1 MLKIGVFG
9 VGHLGKIH
17 VKLLQNI
24 EHYELVGFFDPNN
37 SNAEKISKQFG
48 VKRFTDFDEL
58 LAAIDV
64 ADIVTPTST
73 HFEVASRGI
82 EAGKHIFIEKPLA
95 SNMEEARE
103 LVRMVKERGVKAQV
117 GHVERFNPAF
127 LAVKNIE
134 LKPMFIETHRL
145 AMFNPRGTD
154 VSVVLDL
161 MIHDIDVILSIVESK
176 VKAIHASGVS
186 IVSTTPDIA
195 NARIEFENGC
205 VANVTASRLSL
216 KNMRKTRIFQPNAYV
231 SIDFLEKKSEIVRIS
246 ESPSKSSTG
255 SFELNMGE
263 EKGKKY
269 ILFDKSD
276 APPVNSIQME
286 LTLFA
291 ESILQNKREEV
302 TIEDGYKAMEV
313 AYKISEAIEARKG
326 LANDDSI
333 NGN

>member
-9 VGHLGKIH
+9 VGHLGRIH

-24 EHYELVGFFDPNN
+24 KHYQVVGFFDPNN
-37 SNAEKISKQFG
+37 SNADKISKEFG
-48 VKRFTDFDEL
+48 IKRFTDFDEL
-58 LAAIDV
+58 IAAIDV
-64 ADIVTPTST
+64 ADIVTPTIT
-73 HFEVASRGI
+73 HFKVASKAI
-82 EAGKHIFIEKPLA
+82 QAGKHIFIEKPLA
-95 SNMEEARE
+95 SNMEEAQK
-103 LVRMVKERGVKAQV
+103 LVEMVTEKGVKAQV

-127 LAVKNIE
+127 LAVKEID

-161 MIHDIDVILSIVESK
+161 MIHDIDVILSIVKSK

-205 VANVTASRLSL
+205 VANVTASRMSL
-216 KNMRKTRIFQPNAYV
+216 KNLRKTRIFQPNAYV

-246 ESPSKSSTG
+246 ESAVSGAG
-255 SFELNMGE
+255 SFELNMGN

-269 ILFDKSD
+269 ILFEKSD
-276 APPVNSIQME
+276 APPVNSIEME

-291 ESILQNKREEV
+291 ESILQDKREEV
-302 TIEDGYKAMEV
+302 TIEDGYNAMEI
-313 AYKISEAIEARKG
+313 AYKISEAIEDRIAE
-326 LANDDSI
+326 L
-333 NGN
+333 

>member
-24 EHYELVGFFDPNN
+24 EHYQVVGFFDPNN
-37 SNAEKISKQFG
+37 SNAEKISKEFG
-48 VKRFTDFDEL
+48 IKRFTDFNEL
-58 LAAIDV
+58 IAAIDV
-64 ADIVTPTST
+64 ADIVTPTVT
-73 HFEVASRGI
+73 HFDVASKAI

-95 SNMEEARE
+95 SNMLEAKQ
-103 LVRMVKERGVKAQV
+103 LVEMVKAKGVKAQV

-127 LAVKNIE
+127 LAVKEIE

-145 AMFNPRGTD
+145 ALFNPRGTD

-161 MIHDIDVILSIVESK
+161 MIHDIDVILSIVDSK
-176 VKAIHASGVS
+176 VKAIHASGVA
-186 IVSTTPDIA
+186 IVSKTPDIA

-216 KNMRKTRIFQPNAYV
+216 KNMRKTRIFQPNAYL
-231 SIDFLEKKSEIVRIS
+231 SIDFLDKKSEIVRLS
-246 ESPSKSSTG
+246 DSPTSGIG
-255 SFELNMGE
+255 SFELNMGDE
-263 EKGKKY
+263 RGKKY
-269 ILFDKSD
+269 ILFEKSD

-291 ESILQNKREEV
+291 ESILQNKQEEV
-302 TIEDGYKAMEV
+302 TIEDGYNAMEI
-313 AYKISEAIEARKG
+313 AYRISDEIDKRIT
-326 LANDDSI
+326 D
-333 NGN
+333 NG

>member
-1 MLKIGVFG
+1 MLKVGVFG

-24 EHYELVGFFDPNN
+24 EHYELVGFFDPND
-37 SNAEKISKQFG
+37 SNAEKISKEFG
-48 VKRFTDFDEL
+48 IKRFSDFDEL
-58 LAAIDV
+58 LSVIDV

-73 HFEVASRGI
+73 HFEVASRAI

-95 SNMEEARE
+95 SNMAEARQ
-103 LVRMVKERGVKAQV
+103 LVEMVKTKEVKAQV

-127 LAVKNIE
+127 LAVKEIE

-161 MIHDIDVILSIVESK
+161 MIHDIDVILSIVDSK
-176 VKAIHASGVS
+176 VKAIHASGVA
-186 IVSTTPDIA
+186 IVSKTPDIA

-216 KNMRKTRIFQPNAYV
+216 KNMRKTRIFQPNAYL
-231 SIDFLEKKSEIVRIS
+231 SIDFLDKKSEIVRLSDTPTNGI
-246 ESPSKSSTG
+246 G
-255 SFELNMGE
+255 SFELNMGDE
-263 EKGKKY
+263 RGKKY
-269 ILFDKSD
+269 ILFEKSD

-302 TIEDGYKAMEV
+302 TIEDGFNAMEI
-313 AYKISEAIEARKG
+313 AYRISDAIDARIAE
-326 LANDDSI
+326 L
-333 NGN
+333 

>member
-24 EHYELVGFFDPNN
+24 EHYELVGFYDPNN
-37 SNAEKISKQFG
+37 FNAEKVSQELG

-58 LAAIDV
+58 IAAIDV

-73 HFEVASRGI
+73 HFEVASRAI
-82 EAGKHIFIEKPLA
+82 EARKHIFIEKPLA
-95 SNMEEARE
+95 SNMAEARQ
-103 LVRMVKERGVKAQV
+103 LVDKVAAKGVKAQV

-134 LKPMFIETHRL
+134 LQPMFIETHRL

-161 MIHDIDVILSIVESK
+161 MIHDIDVILSIVPSK

-246 ESPSKSSTG
+246 EAAEKGIG
-255 SFELNMGE
+255 SFEINMGDE
-263 EKGKKY
+263 RGKKY
-269 ILFDKSD
+269 ILFEKSD

-286 LTLFA
+286 LSLFA

-302 TIEDGYKAMEV
+302 TIEDGYNAMEI
-313 AYKISEAIEARKG
+313 AYRISDAIEERIAE
-326 LANDDSI
+326 L
-333 NGN
+333 

>member
-1 MLKIGVFG
+1 MLKVGVFG

-37 SNAEKISKQFG
+37 YNAEKVSKEFG
-48 VKRFTDFDEL
+48 IKRFTDFDEL
-58 LAAIDV
+58 LASIDV

-73 HFEVASRGI
+73 HFEVASRAI

-95 SNMEEARE
+95 SNMQEARQ
-103 LVRMVKERGVKAQV
+103 LVEMVKAKGVKAQV

-127 LAVKNIE
+127 LAVKDIE

-161 MIHDIDVILSIVESK
+161 MIHDIDVILSIVNSK
-176 VKAIHASGVS
+176 VKDIHASGVA
-186 IVSTTPDIA
+186 IVSKSPDIA

-216 KNMRKTRIFQPNAYV
+216 KNMRKTRIFQPNAYL
-231 SIDFLEKKSEIVRIS
+231 SIDFLDKKSEIVRLSDVPASGI
-246 ESPSKSSTG
+246 G
-255 SFELNMGE
+255 SFELNMGDE
-263 EKGKKY
+263 RGTKY
-269 ILFDKSD
+269 ILFEKSD

-291 ESILQNKREEV
+291 ESILQDKREEV
-302 TIEDGYKAMEV
+302 TIEDGYNAMEI
-313 AYKISEAIEARKG
+313 AYRISDAIDERIAELK
-326 LANDDSI
+326 
-333 NGN
+333 